1 MSDIDDS
8 GIRRG
13 TGNVF
18 ADLGFADP
26 DTHLLKAELVREVMG
41 VMRERGLT
49 QTDVAKATGLS
60 QPDISRLLKG
70 QFREVSVERLMKM
83 LSRLGCEIDIIVKSS
98 SRKEPGPVIH
108 FHPVPA

>member
-8 GIRRG
+8 SIRRG

-18 ADLGFADP
+18 ADLGYADP
-26 DTHLLKAELVREVMG
+26 DTHRLKAELVREVMN
-41 VMRERGLT
+41 VMRNCGLT

-83 LSRLGCEIDIIVKSS
+83 LSRLGCEIDIVVKSS
-98 SRKEPGPVIH
+98 NQNGPSPVIH
-108 FHPVPA
+108 FHSVPA